1 MFVCV
6 FFACFALCN
15 REREIYPYACANLT
29 EHMHRM
35 MYVHSYQSY
44 VWNNMASKRLEKYG
58 PRIVVG
64 DVVLEKSN
72 DLFENQTSV
81 TEDEGVTIPDDRDER
96 DVVEEEEKKD
106 TGFRTLPSVKIVTE
120 EDIQNVRYTLDDVV
134 LPLPGTDVTYPSNE
148 IGRDYS
154 DILAADGLD
163 INSMRRSQK
172 EFNLPGEYRRLI
184 SKPKDLEWKI
194 FKYERDDEQ
203 LCPTDLDLI
212 KGFKIPDMESPD
224 RHTGHKVALVLAFS
238 LPSCCY
244 ATMLLRE
251 LLKQSTESMTGKV

>member
-1 MFVCV
+1 
-6 FFACFALCN
+6 
-15 REREIYPYACANLT
+15 
-29 EHMHRM
+29 M

-44 VWNNMASKRLEKYG
+44 IWNTIASTRLDKYG
-58 PRIVVG
+58 NNVVVG

-72 DLFENQTSV
+72 DIFENQTSV
-81 TEDEGVTIPDDRDER
+81 AEDDDLVIPSDDRDNND
-96 DVVEEEEKKD
+96 DVEEEKKD
-106 TGFRTLPSVKIVTE
+106 TNFRTLPPVKLVTE
-120 EDIQNVRYTLDDVV
+120 EDIQNNRYTLDDVV

-154 DILAADGLD
+154 DLLSADGLD
-163 INSMRRSQK
+163 IHSLRRSQK

-203 LCPTDLDLI
+203 LCPTDLDLM
-212 KGFKIPDMESPD
+212 KGLQIPDMESPD
-224 RHTGHKVALVLAFS
+224 RHTGRKVALVLAFS
-238 LPSCCY
+238 LPSSCY

-251 LLKQSTESMTGKV
+251 LLKQSTESMTGKA